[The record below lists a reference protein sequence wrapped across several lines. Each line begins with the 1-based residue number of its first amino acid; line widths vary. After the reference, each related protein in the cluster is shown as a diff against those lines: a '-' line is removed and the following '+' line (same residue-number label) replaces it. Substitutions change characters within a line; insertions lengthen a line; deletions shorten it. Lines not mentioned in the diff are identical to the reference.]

1 MLTALC
7 SGLVV
12 MALLFVPLLLPRH
25 RDEPVA
31 PARRTPAPHP
41 VADGVIVISSRREDL
56 GAAVRRSA

>member
-25 RDEPVA
+25 RDEPAV
-31 PARRTPAPHP
+31 PARRRQKRHP
-41 VADGVIVISSRREDL
+41 VPDGVIVISSRREDL